1 MAFFKQDVIARV
13 MNRFSIP
20 SFLKAPSRVSE
31 RRLMPYGQTILWAV
45 LIGLLGGIIA
55 AIYYWILKGGL
66 YVVWDVI
73 QPAIEFAF
81 NVSWAGA
88 FSIVL
93 LTTIG
98 GLLVGFLIKYLRTP
112 GEISAVVN
120 NIHVKHGRMDPKQ
133 NPSMF
138 FNSLTSIVFG
148 GSAGPEAPLVQL
160 IGSTGSKLGEKLR
173 LHGDLI
179 RTFTFC
185 GMAAAL
191 GAFFGAPIGG
201 ALFALEIPHN
211 RGLEY
216 YEALIPSVIS
226 ALAAFVVFRTFIG
239 YEGVLYHLPQLSDM
253 SMLSVFEG
261 IGMGLIGAV
270 IAIIFIFIFRKTDQL
285 LSPLKGHP
293 VLLGTIGG
301 LAIGLLAVSI
311 PADFITTPLFWS
323 EYQIVDLVSG
333 ISSLQSNY
341 SLWGAVGL
349 LSLLVFVKMLSIG
362 FTLHSGYR
370 GGFIFPLFFIGAT
383 SGIAISLATYQVIPM
398 PVAIIG
404 LMAAVNVGVTKTPI
418 STSVILI
425 SLTGG
430 ALFPVVAA
438 ASITS
443 YICTERIRLIN
454 TQQHRRDNDSPMH
467 RVWRWKEP

>member
-1 MAFFKQDVIARV
+1 MPKY
-13 MNRFSIP
+13 SLPKLLKIP
-20 SFLKAPSRVSE
+20 GRTTEHK
-31 RRLMPYGQTILWAV
+31 LMPYGQTLLWAV
-45 LIGLLGGIIA
+45 LIGLLGGVIA
-55 AIYYWILKGGL
+55 TIYYLVLNGGL
-66 YVVWDVI
+66 YVVWDVVK
-73 QPAIEFAF
+73 PALD
-81 NVSWAGA
+81 SL
-88 FSIVL
+88 FSVAYAHQLSLVL
-93 LTTIG
+93 LTTAG
-98 GLLVGFLIKYLRTP
+98 GILVGISIKLLQNP

-120 NIHVKHGRMDPKQ
+120 NIHIKQGRMDHKQ

-138 FNSLTSIVFG
+138 TNSLISIVFG

-160 IGSTGSKLGEKLR
+160 IGSSASKLGEKLK

-226 ALAAFVVFRTFIG
+226 ALSAFIIFRAFIG
-239 YEGVLYHLPQLSDM
+239 YEGALYHLPTLSDV
-253 SMLSVFEG
+253 SMMAVFEG
-261 IGMGLIGAV
+261 VGMGVIGAILAV
-270 IAIIFIFIFRKTDQL
+270 LFIILFRRIEQIMSLIKN
-285 LSPLKGHP
+285 SP
-293 VLLGTIGG
+293 VLKATIGG
-301 LAIGLLAVSI
+301 FAIGLLAITI
-311 PADFITTPLFWS
+311 PKSFITTPLFWS
-323 EYQIVDLVSG
+323 EFEIVDLLNG
-333 ISSLQSNY
+333 ISQLEVTY
-341 SLWGAVGL
+341 GLWGAVGL
-349 LSLLVFVKMLSIG
+349 LALLVLVKMLSIG
-362 FTLHSGYR
+362 FTLHSGFR
-370 GGFIFPLFFIGAT
+370 GGFIFPLFFIGAAA
-383 SGIAISLATYQVIPM
+383 GIAISLASRNFIPM

-430 ALFPVVAA
+430 AHFPVVAA

-454 TQQHRRDNDSPMH
+454 TQQHRTDNSSPMH
-467 RVWRWKEP
+467 RVWRWKER

>member
-1 MAFFKQDVIARV
+1 
-13 MNRFSIP
+13 
-20 SFLKAPSRVSE
+20 
-31 RRLMPYGQTILWAV
+31 MPYGQTILWAV
-45 LIGLLGGIIA
+45 IIGLAGGGIA
-55 AIYYWILKGGL
+55 TLYYWILNGGL
-66 YVVWDVI
+66 YIVWDII
-73 QPAIEFAF
+73 QPALQSAL
-81 NVSWAGA
+81 NVPRADTV
-88 FSIVL
+88 SIVL
-93 LTTIG
+93 LTAVG
-98 GLLVGFLIKYLRTP
+98 GMLVGLLIRYLRTP

-120 NIHVKHGRMDPKQ
+120 NIHVRQGRMEAKQ

-160 IGSTGSKLGEKLR
+160 IGSSGSRLGEKLR

-226 ALAAFVVFRTFIG
+226 ALAAFVVFRACVG
-239 YEGVLYHLPQLSDM
+239 YDGALYHLPRLADI
-253 SMLSVFEG
+253 SMASVFEG
-261 IGMGLIGAV
+261 LGMGLIGAG
-270 IAIIFIFIFRKTDQL
+270 IAIIFIYLFRKIDEL
-285 LSPLKGHP
+285 LVPLKKRP
-293 VLLGTIGG
+293 LLRGTIGG
-301 LAIGLLAVSI
+301 VSIGLLAITV
-311 PADFITTPLFWS
+311 PANFITTPLFWS
-323 EYQIVDLVSG
+323 EYQIKDLVNG
-333 ISSLQSNY
+333 IATLQSHY
-341 SLWGAVGL
+341 TLWGGIGL
-349 LSLLVFVKMLSIG
+349 LGLLVLVKMLSIG

-370 GGFIFPLFFIGAT
+370 GGFIFPLFFIGAS
-383 SGIAISLATYQVIPM
+383 SGIAVSLATSQFIPV
-398 PVAIIG
+398 PVAVIG

-430 ALFPVVAA
+430 GLFPVVAA
-438 ASITS
+438 ASLTS
-443 YICTERIRLIN
+443 YICTERIRLIS
-454 TQQHRRDNDSPMH
+454 TQQHRKDNASPMH
-467 RVWRWKEP
+467 RVWRWNEP

>member
-1 MAFFKQDVIARV
+1 MKK
-13 MNRFSIP
+13 FSIP
-20 SFLKAPSRVSE
+20 SFLQAPGRSME
-31 RRLMPYGQTILWAV
+31 NRLMPYGQTILWAV
-45 LIGLLGGIIA
+45 IIGLLGGLIA
-55 AIYYWILKGGL
+55 TIYYGILAGGL
-66 YVVWDVI
+66 YVIWDVI
-73 QPAIEFAF
+73 QPALQ
-81 NVSWAGA
+81 AGFKVKGA
-88 FSIVL
+88 EMFSIVL

-98 GLLVGFLIKYLRTP
+98 GIIVGFLMKYLRTP

-120 NIHVKHGRMDPKQ
+120 NIHVKQGRMDPKQ

-138 FNSLTSIVFG
+138 INSLTSIIFG

-160 IGSTGSKLGEKLR
+160 IGSSGSKLGEKLK

-226 ALAAFVVFRTFIG
+226 AIAAFIVFRLFIG
-239 YEGVLYHLPQLSDM
+239 YEGALYHLPQLSDM
-253 SMLSVFEG
+253 SMLFVFEG
-261 IGMGLIGAV
+261 IGMGIIGAA
-270 IAIIFIFIFRKTDQL
+270 IAILFIFIFRRIDKL
-285 LSPLKGHP
+285 LFPLKQYP
-293 VLLGTIGG
+293 ILLGSVGG
-301 LAIGLLAVSI
+301 VTIGLLAITI
-311 PADFITTPLFWS
+311 PANFITTPLFWS
-323 EYQIVDLVSG
+323 EFQIIDLING
-333 ISSLQSNY
+333 ISTLQSNY

-349 LSLLVFVKMLSIG
+349 LVLLVFVKMLSIS

-370 GGFIFPLFFIGAT
+370 GGFIFPLFFIGAS
-383 SGIAISLATYQVIPM
+383 SGIAISLATSQFIPM

-418 STSVILI
+418 STSIILV
-425 SLTGG
+425 SLTSG

-438 ASITS
+438 ASVTS
-443 YICTERIRLIN
+443 YICTERVRLIN
-454 TQQHRRDNDSPMH
+454 TQQHRKDNSSPMH
-467 RVWRWKEP
+467 RVWRWKEN